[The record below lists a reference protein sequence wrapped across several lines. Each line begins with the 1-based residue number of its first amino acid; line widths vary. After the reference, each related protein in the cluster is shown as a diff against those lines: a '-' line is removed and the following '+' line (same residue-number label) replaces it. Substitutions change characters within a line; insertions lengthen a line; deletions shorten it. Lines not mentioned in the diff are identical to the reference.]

1 MVLACIVGCGVA
13 ADIRGI
19 PAGVV
24 TGCLQ
29 RTLFAAPAWMR
40 GAILPCAPQATLQ
53 PNHTLPLFLA
63 GVSESDTPYIPGKS
77 SWGTNLARRGAC
89 GLAAL
94 RPNFFCRGGGGGA
107 QGNAAHTHPPRP
119 CAQAFCR
126 SPPPAGTQSILLLPH
141 FCQRLSAMAGMT
153 KALQVATVREYR
165 PVSAVRLD
173 VVHFRGRCPDST
185 PGTFPAKR
193 LTKELSGPQVLRPL
207 WSQVHPVPGLGRITA
222 AVLGAVEITIAAS
235 YQGRTPRMSAWT
247 QRLLCHGLSPPGK
260 TKSRHRRLLH
270 RKIIGTGLSESTGH
284 VRYSRDILP
293 CNYGTRESSGWRW
306 SQSWPSG
313 S

>member
-1 MVLACIVGCGVA
+1 MARFPRHSVPASLW
-13 ADIRGI
+13 RI
-19 PAGVV
+19 PAGPVAEV
-24 TGCLQ
+24 SC
-29 RTLFAAPAWMR
+29 RTIATAPAWMR

-53 PNHTLPLFLA
+53 PNHTLPPFLA
-63 GVSESDTPYIPGKS
+63 GVSESDTPCIPGKS
-77 SWGTNLARRGAC
+77 SWGGV
-89 GLAAL
+89 
-94 RPNFFCRGGGGGA
+94 
-107 QGNAAHTHPPRP
+107 QGNTAHTHPPRP
-119 CAQAFCR
+119 CAQAFR
-126 SPPPAGTQSILLLPH
+126 WSSLPAGTQSASLLLH
-141 FCQRLSAMAGMT
+141 FGHRLATMAGMA
-153 KALQVATVREYR
+153 KALEIAAVREHR

-173 VVHFRGRCPDST
+173 VVHFRGRRPVSA

-193 LTKELSGPQVLRPL
+193 LAKELSGPQVLRPL
-207 WSQVHPVPGLGRITA
+207 WSQVHPVPGLGRIAA

>member
-1 MVLACIVGCGVA
+1 MQHQPGCEAQYFRAPRRPHSSRTIHSLSFWPACPNLTRHIFPENPHGEKILHEGGRAVLRHSAQ
-13 ADIRGI
+13 
-19 PAGVV
+19 
-24 TGCLQ
+24 TF
-29 RTLFAAPAWMR
+29 FA
-40 GAILPCAPQATLQ
+40 
-53 PNHTLPLFLA
+53 
-63 GVSESDTPYIPGKS
+63 
-77 SWGTNLARRGAC
+77 
-89 GLAAL
+89 
-94 RPNFFCRGGGGGA
+94 GGGGGA

>member
-1 MVLACIVGCGVA
+1 MGKKSCTKGGV
-13 ADIRGI
+13 RSC
-19 PAGVV
+19 V
-24 TGCLQ
+24 T
-29 RTLFAAPAWMR
+29 P
-40 GAILPCAPQATLQ
+40 PK
-53 PNHTLPLFLA
+53 LFL
-63 GVSESDTPYIPGKS
+63 P
-77 SWGTNLARRGAC
+77 
-89 GLAAL
+89 
-94 RPNFFCRGGGGGA
+94 GGGGGA

-207 WSQVHPVPGLGRITA
+207 WSQVHPVPGLGRIAA

>member
-1 MVLACIVGCGVA
+1 MARFPRHSVPASLW
-13 ADIRGI
+13 RI
-19 PAGVV
+19 PAGPVAEV
-24 TGCLQ
+24 SC
-29 RTLFAAPAWMR
+29 RTIATAPAWMR
-40 GAILPCAPQATLQ
+40 GAILPGAPQATLQ

-63 GVSESDTPYIPGKS
+63 GVSESDTPCIPMGKKS
-77 SWGTNLARRGAC
+77 CTKGGVRSC
-89 GLAAL
+89 G
-94 RPNFFCRGGGGGA
+94 RPPKLFLPGGGV
-107 QGNAAHTHPPRP
+107 QGNTAHTHPPRP
-119 CAQAFCR
+119 CAQAFR
-126 SPPPAGTQSILLLPH
+126 WSSLPAGTQSASLLLH
-141 FCQRLSAMAGMT
+141 FGHRLATMAGMA
-153 KALQVATVREYR
+153 KALEIAAVREHC

-173 VVHFRGRCPDST
+173 VVHFRGRRPVSA
-185 PGTFPAKR
+185 PGTFPAKG
-193 LTKELSGPQVLRPL
+193 LAKELSGPQVLRPL
-207 WSQVHPVPGLGRITA
+207 WSQVHPVPGLGRIAA

-235 YQGRTPRMSAWT
+235 DQGRTPRMSAWT

>member
-1 MVLACIVGCGVA
+1 MGKKSCTKGGV
-13 ADIRGI
+13 RS
-19 PAGVV
+19 
-24 TGCLQ
+24 
-29 RTLFAAPAWMR
+29 
-40 GAILPCAPQATLQ
+40 CAP
-53 PNHTLPLFLA
+53 PPKLFL
-63 GVSESDTPYIPGKS
+63 P
-77 SWGTNLARRGAC
+77 
-89 GLAAL
+89 
-94 RPNFFCRGGGGGA
+94 GGGV

-193 LTKELSGPQVLRPL
+193 LTKELAGPQVFRPL
-207 WSQVHPVPGLGRITA
+207 WCQVHPVPGLGFVA
-222 AVLGAVEITIAAS
+222 AVILWPVAVAVAVGD
-235 YQGRTPRMSAWT
+235 QGRTPRMPAWA

-260 TKSRHRRLLH
+260 TKSLRQHVRPLRIMWHRLY
-270 RKIIGTGLSESTGH
+270 GTGTR
-284 VRYSRDILP
+284 RYSRWTLFRRA
-293 CNYGTRESSGWRW
+293 CNTPSSSWLW
-306 SQSWPSG
+306 SLD
-313 S
+313 

>member
-1 MVLACIVGCGVA
+1 MGKKSCTKGGV
-13 ADIRGI
+13 RSCV
-19 PAGVV
+19 P
-24 TGCLQ
+24 
-29 RTLFAAPAWMR
+29 P
-40 GAILPCAPQATLQ
+40 PK
-53 PNHTLPLFLA
+53 LFL
-63 GVSESDTPYIPGKS
+63 P
-77 SWGTNLARRGAC
+77 
-89 GLAAL
+89 
-94 RPNFFCRGGGGGA
+94 GGGG

-119 CAQAFCR
+119 CAQAFR
-126 SPPPAGTQSILLLPH
+126 WSSLPAGTQSILLLPH